1 VASGQGKAAL
11 SYNTYSNQ
19 QYGFTTLWPSSL
31 TPQAALPHSSGQT
44 WASPDSRVL
53 FSAYGDN
60 NPDGYSPQQDAAA
73 DSKGLSVT
81 YSDIKGDIVTVSGY
95 NNNGQ
100 TIVYRRDVVGP
111 GAIDSIYWKYPTAEG
126 AQWNAAVER
135 TAQAFQPGDVAHS
148 H

>member
-1 VASGQGKAAL
+1 ML
-11 SYNTYSNQ
+11 SYNKYADPR
-19 QYGFTTLWPSSL
+19 YGFITLWPSSL
-31 TPQAALPHSSGQT
+31 RARSQPPFTDSGST
-44 WASPDSRVL
+44 WVSADGQVL

-60 NPDGYSPQQDAAA
+60 NINGYSPQQEAAA
-73 DSKGLSVT
+73 DSKGLSIT

-111 GAIDSIYWKYPTAEG
+111 GSIDGIYWQYPTAEG

-135 TAQAFQPGDVAHS
+135 TAQAFQPGDVTHL